1 MAYFFSGLV
10 ALGLFLLLAR
20 WLAQASTHDLAQGAR
35 TFVAVFS
42 ALASTGL
49 LFAGRFGLAFITI
62 VATIM
67 AIRAIRRGARGADPM
82 DGGAGP
88 ASDPAE
94 VETDLLRMRLDR
106 ATGDVEGSVKTGPFA
121 DRDLGS
127 LGRDDLLD
135 LLSDAQGIDTQSA
148 SLLEAYLDRRFP
160 DWREPAAN
168 GGGGGGGSGGGWG
181 RRRRGGSDR
190 GRDRASGDGD
200 MDEAEALE
208 VLGLERGAAPDE
220 IKQAHRRLMAKLHP
234 DSGGSNFLATQIN
247 RAKDILLG
255 KVRSERR

>member
-1 MAYFFSGLV
+1 MAYFLAGLV

-20 WLAQASTHDLAQGAR
+20 WLAQANTHDLAQGAR

-82 DGGAGP
+82 DGCAGA
-88 ASDPAE
+88 ASDPVE
-94 VETDLLRMRLDR
+94 IETDLLRMRLDR
-106 ATGDVEGSVKTGPFA
+106 ASGDVTGAVKTGA
-121 DRDLGS
+121 YAGRDLGS
-127 LGRDDLLD
+127 LARSELLA
-135 LLSDAQGIDTQSA
+135 LLSEAQGVDAQSA

-160 DWREPAAN
+160 DWREPAASA
-168 GGGGGGGSGGGWG
+168 GGGRQESAGAH
-181 RRRRGGSDR
+181 RRERAQGSD
-190 GRDRASGDGD
+190 D
-200 MDEAEALE
+200 MDESEALQ
-208 VLGLERGAAPDE
+208 VLGLARGAAPEE

-234 DSGGSNFLATQIN
+234 DSGGSTFLATQIN
-247 RAKDILLG
+247 RAKDTLLG
-255 KVRSERR
+255 RVGSKRR

>member
-1 MAYFFSGLV
+1 MAYFFIGLFT
-10 ALGLFLLLAR
+10 LGLLIVLAR
-20 WLAQASTHDLAQGAR
+20 WYAQASTHDLVQGAR

-67 AIRAIRRGARGADPM
+67 AIRAIRQGARGADPM
-82 DGGAGP
+82 DGGSGQAT
-88 ASDPAE
+88 DPVE
-94 VETDLLRMRLDR
+94 VETDLLRMQLDR
-106 ATGDVEGSVKTGPFA
+106 ATGDVRGSVKNGPYA
-121 DRDLGS
+121 GRDLGS
-127 LGRDDLLD
+127 LGQDELLE
-135 LLSDAQGIDTQSA
+135 LLAEAHGIEAQSA

-160 DWREPAAN
+160 DWREPRAGAS
-168 GGGGGGGSGGGWG
+168 GGGGGGGWG
-181 RRRRGGSDR
+181 RRQESAGGPGRERARGNGN
-190 GRDRASGDGD
+190 GD

-208 VLGLERGAAPDE
+208 VLGLERGAAPEE

-234 DSGGSNFLATQIN
+234 DSGGSNLLATQIN

-255 KVRSERR
+255 KVGSKRR

>member
-1 MAYFFSGLV
+1 MAYFLI
-10 ALGLFLLLAR
+10 GLFTLGTMIVLAR
-20 WLAQASTHDLAQGAR
+20 WYARASTHDLVQGAR

-49 LFAGRFGLAFITI
+49 LFTGRFGLAFITI

-67 AIRAIRRGARGADPM
+67 AIRAIRQGARGADPL
-82 DGGAGP
+82 DGGGGP
-88 ASDPAE
+88 AADPVE

-106 ATGDVEGSVKTGPFA
+106 ASGDVKGSVKTGPFA
-121 DRDLGS
+121 GRDLGS
-127 LGRDDLLD
+127 LGRDELLA
-135 LLSDAQGIDTQSA
+135 LLTEAQGVEAQSA

-160 DWREPAAN
+160 DWREPAA
-168 GGGGGGGSGGGWG
+168 GGSGGGGWG
-181 RRRRGGSDR
+181 RRQEGAGER
-190 GRDRASGDGD
+190 GRDRASGRDD
-200 MDEAEALE
+200 MDEGEALE
-208 VLGLERGAAPDE
+208 VLGLERGAAPEE

-255 KVRSERR
+255 KVGSRRR

>member
-1 MAYFFSGLV
+1 MAYFFIGLFT
-10 ALGLFLLLAR
+10 LGLLLVLAR
-20 WLAQASTHDLAQGAR
+20 WFAQASTHDLAQGAR

-67 AIRAIRRGARGADPM
+67 AIRAIRQGARGADPL
-82 DGGAGP
+82 DGSAGP
-88 ASDPAE
+88 ASDPVE

-106 ATGDVEGSVKTGPFA
+106 ATGDVAGAVKTGTFA
-121 DRDLGS
+121 GRDLGS
-127 LGRDDLLD
+127 LDRADLLD
-135 LLSDAQGIDTQSA
+135 LLVEAQGVDSQSA

-160 DWREPAAN
+160 DWREPRT
-168 GGGGGGGSGGGWG
+168 SGGWG
-181 RRRRGGSDR
+181 RRQERPGGHGRDGARGSD
-190 GRDRASGDGD
+190 G

-208 VLGLERGAAPDE
+208 VLGLERGAAPEE

-234 DSGGSNFLATQIN
+234 DSGGSNFLASQIN

-255 KVRSERR
+255 KVGSQRR

>member
-1 MAYFFSGLV
+1 MAYFFAGL
-10 ALGLFLLLAR
+10 LTFGLLLLLAR

-67 AIRAIRRGARGADPM
+67 AIRAVRQGARGADPM

-106 ATGDVEGSVKTGPFA
+106 ATGDVTGAVKTGSFA
-121 DRDLGS
+121 GRDLGS
-127 LGRDDLLD
+127 LDRSDLLD
-135 LLSDAQGIDTQSA
+135 LLVEAQGVDAQSA
-148 SLLEAYLDRRFP
+148 SLLEAYLDRRFA
-160 DWREPAAN
+160 DWREPP
-168 GGGGGGGSGGGWG
+168 GGGRGRRQEQSGGHG
-181 RRRRGGSDR
+181 RDTARGSD
-190 GRDRASGDGD
+190 D

-208 VLGLERGAAPDE
+208 VLGLERGAAPEE

-255 KVRSERR
+255 KVGSKRR

>member
-10 ALGLFLLLAR
+10 ALGLFHLLAR
-20 WLAQASTHDLAQGAR
+20 WLVQASTHDLAQGAR

-106 ATGDVEGSVKTGPFA
+106 ATGDVTGAVKTGSFA
-121 DRDLGS
+121 GRDLGS
-127 LGRDDLLD
+127 LDRTDLLD
-135 LLSDAQGIDTQSA
+135 LLVEAQGVDAQSA

-160 DWREPAAN
+160 DWREPR
-168 GGGGGGGSGGGWG
+168 GGSGWG
-181 RRRRGGSDR
+181 RRQEQSGGHGRDTARGSD
-190 GRDRASGDGD
+190 D

-208 VLGLERGAAPDE
+208 VLGLERGAAPEE

-234 DSGGSNFLATQIN
+234 DSGGSTFLATQIN

-255 KVRSERR
+255 KVGSRRR

>member
-1 MAYFFSGLV
+1 MAYFF
-10 ALGLFLLLAR
+10 LGLFALGMLILLAR
-20 WLAQASTHDLAQGAR
+20 WYVQASTHDLVQGAR

-49 LFAGRFGLAFITI
+49 LFTGRIGLAFITI
-62 VATIM
+62 AATIM

-82 DGGAGP
+82 DGSGGP
-88 ASDPAE
+88 TSDPVE

-106 ATGDVEGSVKTGPFA
+106 ASGDVKGSVKTGPFA
-121 DRDLGS
+121 GRDLGS
-127 LGRDDLLD
+127 LGRDELLD
-135 LLSDAQGIDTQSA
+135 LLAEAQGVDAQSA

-160 DWREPAAN
+160 DWREPAA
-168 GGGGGGGSGGGWG
+168 GRSGGGGWG
-181 RRRRGGSDR
+181 GEQQSAGDR
-190 GRDRASGDGD
+190 GRDRARGSDD
-200 MDEAEALE
+200 MDETEALQ

-220 IKQAHRRLMAKLHP
+220 IKQAHRRLMARLHP

-255 KVRSERR
+255 KVGSKRR

>member
-1 MAYFFSGLV
+1 MAYFF
-10 ALGLFLLLAR
+10 LGLFTLGLLILLAR
-20 WLAQASTHDLAQGAR
+20 WYAKASTHDLVQGAR

-67 AIRAIRRGARGADPM
+67 AIRAIRQGARGADPM
-82 DGGAGP
+82 DGGGP
-88 ASDPAE
+88 ASDPVE

-106 ATGDVEGSVKTGPFA
+106 ATGDVTGAVKTGDFA
-121 DRDLGS
+121 GRDLGS
-127 LGRDDLLD
+127 LDRNDLLE
-135 LLSDAQGIDTQSA
+135 LLAEAQGLDAQSA

-160 DWREPAAN
+160 DWREPERS
-168 GGGGGGGSGGGWG
+168 SGGGWG
-181 RRRRGGSDR
+181 RRRESSGGG
-190 GRDRASGDGD
+190 GRDRARGSDE
-200 MDEAEALE
+200 MDEREALE
-208 VLGLERGAAPDE
+208 VLGLESGAAPEE

-234 DSGGSNFLATQIN
+234 DSGGTTFLATQIN

-255 KVRSERR
+255 KVGSKRR